1 MGNFGSRLKKARK
14 KTGITQKDL
23 SSRLGIAQ
31 STIANYEN
39 NTRFPGETILREI
52 SDYLNTSIDYL
63 MGMEETADKQVKATV
78 ELTQEHR
85 DQFINKLI
93 GGKGEEAKEI
103 AKSLHVG
110 GMRLTEIITDL
121 FIPTLYRLGT
131 MWEKEEITVA
141 QEHYSTGI
149 IASLTEFLSEVEP
162 TQRDK
167 KHVALFMTPGDEEH
181 TLSLRFV
188 SQFFKEA
195 GWRIIFLG
203 RSIPLWDLKEVIK
216 KGQVNLVVLSVFS
229 TRGLNSAEYLIE
241 ALKSQGGKRQPRV
254 LIGGRGIDSQETAER
269 IGADIY
275 LDQLEGLAHRMREI
289 EDMIN

>member
-1 MGNFGSRLKKARK
+1 MSNFGTRLKKARK

-31 STIANYEN
+31 STVANYEN

-52 SDYLNTSIDYL
+52 SEYLNTSIDYL
-63 MGMEETADKQVKATV
+63 MGLEEAIGLQKAERY
-78 ELTQEHR
+78 ELTEEVLEG
-85 DQFINKLI
+85 FIRNLI
-93 GGKGEEAKEI
+93 QGKGEDAKEI
-103 AKSLHVG
+103 AKALHGG

-121 FIPTLYRLGT
+121 FIPTLHRLGT

-149 IASLTEFLSEVEP
+149 ISSLTEFLSEVEP
-162 TQRDK
+162 TQGDK
-167 KHVALFMTPGDEEH
+167 RYVALFMTPGDEEH

-203 RSIPLWDLKEVIK
+203 RSIPLGDLKQVIK
-216 KGQVNLVVLSVFS
+216 QGKVDLVVLSVFS
-229 TRGLNSAEYLIE
+229 TGGLNSAEYLIE
-241 ALKSQGGKRQPRV
+241 ALKKEGGKRVPRI
-254 LIGGRGIDSQETAER
+254 LMGGRGLDSQETADK
-269 IGADIY
+269 IGVDIY
-275 LDQLEGLAHRMREI
+275 LDRLEGLEGMIEEI
-289 EDMIN
+289 EEMIK

>member
-1 MGNFGSRLKKARK
+1 MSNFGTRLKEARK

-31 STIANYEN
+31 STVANYEN
-39 NTRFPGETILREI
+39 NTRFPGEIILREI
-52 SDYLNTSIDYL
+52 SEYLNTSIDYL
-63 MGMEETADKQVKATV
+63 MGIEEALERQGQAMT
-78 ELTQEHR
+78 ELTDKER
-85 DQFINKLI
+85 DMFITNLVE
-93 GGKGEEAKEI
+93 GKGEDAKEI
-103 AKSLHVG
+103 AKSLHGG

-149 IASLTEFLSEVEP
+149 ISSLTEFLSEVEP
-162 TQRDK
+162 SKRDK
-167 KHVALFMTPGDEEH
+167 RHVALFMTPGDEEH

-203 RSIPLWDLKEVIK
+203 RSIPLWDLKQVIEQGEVD
-216 KGQVNLVVLSVFS
+216 LVALSVFS
-229 TRGLNSAEYLIE
+229 TGGLNSAEYLIE
-241 ALKSQGGKRQPRV
+241 ALTNVGKPPMV
-254 LIGGRGIDSQETAER
+254 LIGGRGLDSQETAEK

-275 LDQLEGLAHRMREI
+275 LDHLEELPDKIREI
-289 EDMIN
+289 EEMIK